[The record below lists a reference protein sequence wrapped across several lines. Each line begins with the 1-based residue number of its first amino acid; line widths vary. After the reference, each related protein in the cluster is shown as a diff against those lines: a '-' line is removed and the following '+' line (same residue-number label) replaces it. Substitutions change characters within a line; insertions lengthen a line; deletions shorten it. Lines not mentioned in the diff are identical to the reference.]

1 MAANR
6 HSLPSACRVPRL
18 RRPLPRL
25 GGHKVPAT
33 AHRPL
38 VHALRTIQA
47 SSRFTDGGPRARDS
61 GSGPESARGNRLPR
75 RRPRGITGYA
85 PARRPARAMASTAG
99 RGLRGGG
106 PASGSTGCPNRW
118 LCSKSRRGPPPGPH
132 GGTDSSPAP
141 DAATAT
147 PRWPLAR
154 LPAPPDSPWPPQ
166 RRVSPR
172 GLLQRR
178 PALPSGASRR
188 DPGAC
193 TTPHG
198 ARRARPNRGAHTRAR
213 PRRRGAGK
221 RRPTVNNT
229 QRVSPLASVKPTPG
243 HEQPAAAPALVTRRL
258 TTRTNPRFRP

>member
-38 VHALRTIQA
+38 VHAPRTIQA

-61 GSGPESARGNRLPR
+61 GSGPESAPGNRLPR

-85 PARRPARAMASTAG
+85 PHDSRPEPWRLPPAVASEAG
-99 RGLRGGG
+99 VQPQGALGA
-106 PASGSTGCPNRW
+106 PTDGS
-118 LCSKSRRGPPPGPH
+118 SKSRRGPPPGPH

-147 PRWPLAR
+147 LRWALAR
-154 LPAPPDSPWPPQ
+154 LPAP
-166 RRVSPR
+166 
-172 GLLQRR
+172 L
-178 PALPSGASRR
+178 
-188 DPGAC
+188 
-193 TTPHG
+193 H
-198 ARRARPNRGAHTRAR
+198 RRARRGLHSAASPPAASSNDGRPCRAAPPDATRAPAPPPTGR
-213 PRRRGAGK
+213 DGPGRTGEHTHAPDPAGAALGKGDPR
-221 RRPTVNNT
+221 
-229 QRVSPLASVKPTPG
+229 
-243 HEQPAAAPALVTRRL
+243 
-258 TTRTNPRFRP
+258 

>member
-38 VHALRTIQA
+38 VHAPRTIQA

-61 GSGPESARGNRLPR
+61 GSGPESAPGNRLPR

-106 PASGSTGCPNRW
+106 PAAGSTGRPNRW

-132 GGTDSSPAP
+132 GGTDSSQRPTRPPQHRAGPWHGSLRPCTAGLAVASTAP
-141 DAATAT
+141 
-147 PRWPLAR
+147 R
-154 LPAPPDSPWPPQ
+154 LPPRPPPTTAGLAE
-166 RRVSPR
+166 RRLPTRPGRLHHPPR
-172 GLLQRR
+172 GATGQAEPGSTHTR
-178 PALPSGASRR
+178 P
-188 DPGAC
+188 
-193 TTPHG
+193 TPQ
-198 ARRARPNRGAHTRAR
+198 ARRWEKAAH
-213 PRRRGAGK
+213 GK
-221 RRPTVNNT
+221 
-229 QRVSPLASVKPTPG
+229 
-243 HEQPAAAPALVTRRL
+243 
-258 TTRTNPRFRP
+258 